1 MDFQQ
6 TQRRKTFDYGWIIV
20 GISLITL
27 ALSYGIWY
35 SFSVFFVAL
44 LKEFG
49 WSRSTGSG
57 AFSIL
62 SIVAG
67 IVGPF
72 AGYMVDRMGPQKVL
86 VMGSFFLAVG
96 LALSSLT
103 QTWWHLYIFFGVIT
117 GLGIGVTGWIPN
129 TTIIQYWFKEGRGL
143 AMGIVSSGV
152 GVGILCIVPLLQY
165 SINQVGWRMT
175 YRLMAVLAPLII
187 ASVALLFFKNIPSHA
202 RTSGENHSK
211 LRDRDSQI
219 LDKDW
224 TSRPWTIRKAMGTES
239 FWLLVLSY
247 SLSNIAVQAILMHQ
261 VAFFVD
267 KGLEA
272 LSASYIVGL
281 VGVTS
286 IGGKILWGA
295 LSDRIGREVTYTL
308 GIFCA
313 VVGIL
318 FLLGFH
324 FRPVRPLSYGYIVFF
339 GLGYAVTAA
348 LPPVITADFFEGRR
362 YGGIFGTLMILNGVG
377 GAAGNWFAGFMYDLQ
392 KDYLLTFVVMIGC
405 VLVTVYTVWRAA
417 PRKIRRVP
425 GQQPSR
431 STG

>member
-1 MDFQQ
+1 
-6 TQRRKTFDYGWIIV
+6 V
-20 GISLITL
+20 GVCFTTL
-27 ALSYGIWY
+27 AVSYGIWY

-49 WSRSTGSG
+49 WSRSIG
-57 AFSIL
+57 AGALSIL
-62 SIVAG
+62 G
-67 IVGPF
+67 IMEGITRPF
-72 AGYMVDRMGPQKVL
+72 AGYLLDRIGPKRVL
-86 VMGSFFLAVG
+86 VIGSCFLGLG
-96 LALSSLT
+96 LALSSFT

-117 GLGIGVTGWIPN
+117 GLGIGATGWISN

-143 AMGIVSSGV
+143 AMGIISSGV
-152 GVGILCIVPLLQY
+152 GVGMLCFVPLFQY
-165 SINQVGWRMT
+165 SIDRVGWRTT
-175 YRLMAVLAPLII
+175 YRLMAVFAPLII
-187 ASVALLFFKNIPSHA
+187 ASLALLFYRNIPSHD
-202 RTSGENHSK
+202 RPGGEDHPE
-211 LRDRDSQI
+211 LREGDPLA

-224 TSRPWTIRKAMGTES
+224 TSRSWTIQKAMGTEP
-239 FWLLVLSY
+239 FWLLVFSY
-247 SLSNIAVQAILMHQ
+247 SVSNIAVQSILMHQ

-272 LSASYIVGL
+272 LSASYIVGML
-281 VGVTS
+281 GVAS
-286 IGGKILWGA
+286 VGGKILWGS

-318 FLLGFH
+318 FLVGFH
-324 FRPVRPLSYGYIVFF
+324 FKPVHPFSYGYAFFF

-348 LPPVITADFFEGRR
+348 LPPIITADFFEGRR
-362 YGGIFGTLMILNGVG
+362 YGGIFGTLMILNSVG

-392 KDYLLTFVVMIGC
+392 KDYLLTFVVMTGC

-431 STG
+431 DTG

>member
-6 TQRRKTFDYGWIIV
+6 TQRRKFFDYAWIIV
-20 GISLITL
+20 GVCFTTL

-49 WSRSTGSG
+49 WSRSIG
-57 AFSIL
+57 AGALSIL
-62 SIVAG
+62 G
-67 IVGPF
+67 IVEGITRPF
-72 AGYMVDRMGPQKVL
+72 AGYLLDRIGPKKVL
-86 VMGSFFLAVG
+86 VIGSFFLAVG

-103 QTWWHLYIFFGVIT
+103 QTWWHLYVFFGVIM
-117 GLGIGVTGWIPN
+117 GLGIGATGWISN

-143 AMGIVSSGV
+143 AIGIISSGV
-152 GVGILCIVPLLQY
+152 GVGMLCFVPLIQY
-165 SINQVGWRMT
+165 SIDQVGWRMT
-175 YRLMAVLAPLII
+175 YRLMAVFAPLII
-187 ASVALLFFKNIPSHA
+187 ASAAILFYRNIPPHA
-202 RTSGENHSK
+202 RSSGEDQS
-211 LRDRDSQI
+211 RPGDRDPQA

-224 TSRPWTIRKAMGTES
+224 TSRSWTIRKAMGTEA

-247 SLSNIAVQAILMHQ
+247 SLSNIATQAILIHQ

-267 KGLEA
+267 KGLNT
-272 LSASYIVGL
+272 LSASYIVGMI
-281 VGVTS
+281 GVTS
-286 IGGKILWGA
+286 IGGKILWGS

-313 VVGIL
+313 VIGIL
-318 FLLGFH
+318 FLIGFH
-324 FRPVRPLSYGYIVFF
+324 FKPVRPLTYGYVLFF

-362 YGGIFGTLMILNGVG
+362 YGGIFGTLMVLNGVG
-377 GAAGNWFAGFMYDLQ
+377 GAAGNWFAGFMYDLHGN
-392 KDYLLTFVVMIGC
+392 YLLTFVVMIGC

-425 GQQPSR
+425 GQQPSKN
-431 STG
+431 TG

>member
-1 MDFQQ
+1 MNLQR
-6 TQRRKTFDYGWIIV
+6 TQRRKPFDYGWVIV
-20 GISLITL
+20 GASFVTL
-27 ALSYGIWY
+27 ALSFGIWY

-49 WSRSTGSG
+49 WSRSTGAG

-72 AGYMVDRMGPQKVL
+72 AGTRVDRVGPKRVL
-86 VMGSFFLAVG
+86 VIGSFFLGTG
-96 LALSSLT
+96 LALSSFT
-103 QTWWHLYIFFGVIT
+103 QTWWHLYIFFGVFT

-129 TTIIQYWFKEGRGL
+129 TTIIQYWFKERRGL
-143 AMGIVSSGV
+143 AMGIISSGI
-152 GVGILCIVPLLQY
+152 GVGILCFVPLVQY
-165 SINQVGWRMT
+165 SINRVGWRMT
-175 YRLMAVLAPLII
+175 YRLMAVFVPLII
-187 ASVALLFFKNIPSHA
+187 ASVALLFHRKIPSHA
-202 RTSGENHSK
+202 AASGQDDSRV
-211 LRDRDSQI
+211 RDRDPLI
-219 LDKDW
+219 LDRDW
-224 TSRPWTIRKAMGTES
+224 TSRSWTIREAMGTEP

-247 SLSNIAVQAILMHQ
+247 SLSNVAIQAILTHQ

-272 LSASYIVGL
+272 LSASYIVGMI
-281 VGVTS
+281 GMTS
-286 IGGKILWGA
+286 MGGKILWGS

-308 GIFCA
+308 GILCA

-318 FLLGFH
+318 FLMAFH
-324 FRPVRPLSYGYIVFF
+324 FEPAQPLSYGYVLFF

-362 YGGIFGTLMILNGVG
+362 YGGIFGTLMILNSIG

-392 KDYLLTFVVMIGC
+392 KNYLLAFVVMIGC
-405 VLVTVYTVWRAA
+405 VLITVYTVWRAA

-425 GQQPSR
+425 GKGPAK
-431 STG
+431 GFG